1 MEKHQRTHFKDRPDL
16 TKKQEEKKTK
26 EEKIAR
32 ESFDGGDFELS
43 ADVSAVDDEIDVSQY
58 LEMSM

>member
-16 TKKQEEKKTK
+16 TKKREEKKTE
-26 EEKIAR
+26 EEKIAK
-32 ESFDGGDFELS
+32 ESFDGGDFD

>member
-26 EEKIAR
+26 EEKIAK

-43 ADVSAVDDEIDVSQY
+43 AEVSAVDGEIDVTQY